1 MHEEKKGFFT
11 PWRNVVL
18 GLLAVA
24 VIGGLVA
31 WVGKGLVSPPTGPK
45 FPLELS
51 DVILPSPKIIKPFQ
65 LVDQDRNP
73 FGLEQLKGNWTFLF
87 FGYTHCPDVCPL
99 ALGMLAELF
108 ERLKTSAPD
117 ALERTRVAFISVDP
131 KRDTTER
138 LKQYVLYFN
147 PAFKGVTGTE
157 KAIKA
162 FSRQLGALYFMPGD
176 FKGADGKPVKS
187 GLVDPNAKTPEEDEG
202 YQVSHTSA
210 FFLVD
215 PLGRLVAIFPEY
227 NNTDI
232 IQEEYVR
239 IRKFVKIRNIYG
251 DAERAETGEQ
261 G

>member
-1 MHEEKKGFFT
+1 LMM
-11 PWRNVVL
+11 VVI
-18 GLLAVA
+18 VS
-24 VIGGLVA
+24 GLVT
-31 WVGKGLVSPPTGPK
+31 WLNKGSKEGSAAGPT

-51 DVILPSPKIIKPFQ
+51 DVILPSPITIKPFK
-65 LVDQDRNP
+65 LIDQDRNP
-73 FGLEQLKGNWTFLF
+73 FGLEQLKDNWTFLF

-108 ERLKTSAPD
+108 ERLKTTAP
-117 ALERTRVAFISVDP
+117 AAMERTKTVFISVDP
-131 KRDTTER
+131 KRDTAER

-147 PAFKGVTGTE
+147 PEFKGVTGTE
-157 KAIKA
+157 KGVKA
-162 FSRQLGALYFMPGD
+162 FARQLGALYFMPGD
-176 FKGADGKPVKS
+176 FKGPDGKPMAS
-187 GLVDPNAKTPEEDEG
+187 GLVGENGKSVEDEG

-232 IQEEYVR
+232 ITEEYVR

-251 DAERAETGEQ
+251 DAK
-261 G
+261 